1 MPMVKVDG
9 VEIEVP
15 QGATVL
21 QACELA
27 GKEIPR
33 FCYHERLAIAGNC
46 RMCLVEVKPG
56 PPKPQASCALP
67 TADNQEIFTNTPGVR
82 KAREGVMEFLLIN
95 HPLDCPICDQG
106 GECDLQDQAMA
117 YGRGHNRYDE
127 NKRAVPE
134 KYMGPVVKTFMTRC
148 IHCTRCV
155 RFMEQVAGV
164 EDIGAIGRGEEMEIT
179 SYLEGA
185 LASELSGNV
194 VDLCPVGALVS
205 KPYSFEARPWELR
218 KIPAIDVMDAVG
230 TNIRLDA
237 RQREVMRAL
246 PRLNEEVNEEWASD
260 KTRHAVD
267 GLLRNRLD
275 RPWIRTD
282 GKLRAASWDEAF
294 AAIAAV
300 AKKAKGSVAAVAGDL
315 VDVETMYAAR
325 AVVASLGSDWLEGR
339 QTGLAYDVSSL
350 AAVNFN
356 STIAGIESAD
366 AILLVGTNPRWEASL
381 VNTRIRKAV
390 RGGARVFAIGPE
402 VDLTYRVEWLGDDL
416 SLLADLPKAAAEAFG
431 AAQRP
436 AMIVGGAALKVP
448 GGQAAALALAATLN
462 LVRPSTGSGQGGWNG
477 FNVLHTTAARTGG
490 LILGY
495 AQPGGMAALA
505 EKAPKL
511 LFLLGADEA
520 DFAPFADSFKV
531 YVGHHGDKGAHAA
544 DIILPGAAYTEKH
557 GIHVNLEGRVQ
568 FSEKAVDPPGDAR
581 ADWSIFRAL
590 SDALDRPLPFDSHA
604 ELRGRLFADHP
615 ELARPGL
622 IAFPWAPPR
631 LDAVKIARG
640 TALAYPIRDFY
651 LTNPIA
657 RSSPT
662 LQRCSAEILHGES
675 FAEAAE

>member
-1 MPMVKVDG
+1 MPKVKVDD

-67 TADNQEIFTNTPGVR
+67 VADGQEIFTMTPGVR

-117 YGRGHNRYDE
+117 YGRGHNRYTE
-127 NKRAVPE
+127 NKRAVAE

-164 EDIGAIGRGEEMEIT
+164 EEIGAVGRGENMEIT
-179 SYLEGA
+179 SYLERA
-185 LASELSGNV
+185 LVSELSGNV

-246 PRLNEEVNEEWASD
+246 PRLNEDVNEEWAHD

-275 RPWIRTD
+275 RPWLRD
-282 GKLRAASWDEAF
+282 GGRLREASWEEAF
-294 AAIAAV
+294 ARIAEV
-300 AKKAKGSVAAVAGDL
+300 AREADGKVAAVAGDL
-315 VDVETMYAAR
+315 VDVETMYAAKR
-325 AVVASLGSDWLEGR
+325 LLASLGSDLLEGR
-339 QTGLAYDVSSL
+339 QTGLDYDPSSL

-356 STIAGIESAD
+356 STIAGIETAD
-366 AILLVGTNPRWEASL
+366 ALLLAGTNPRWEAPL

-390 RGGARVFAIGPE
+390 RAGARVFTIGPE
-402 VDLTYRVEWLGDDL
+402 VDLTYPAERLGNDL
-416 SLLADLPKAAAEAFG
+416 SLLSALPRAAADALA

-436 AMIVGGAALKVP
+436 ALIVGAGALRVA
-448 GGQAAALALAATLN
+448 GAQAASLALVDSLD
-462 LVRPSTGSGQGGWNG
+462 LRRDGWNG
-477 FNVLHTTAARTGG
+477 YNVLHTAAARMGG
-490 LILGY
+490 LMLGY
-495 AQPGGMAALA
+495 ALAGGMAALA
-505 EKAPKL
+505 AKAPRL
-511 LFLLGADEA
+511 LLLLGADEA
-520 DFAPFADSFKV
+520 DLEPFADSFKV
-531 YVGHHGDKGAHAA
+531 YVGHHGDRGAAAA
-544 DIILPGAAYTEKH
+544 DVVLPGAAYSEKH
-557 GIHVNLEGRVQ
+557 GIYVNLEGRVQ
-568 FSEKAVDPPGDAR
+568 FSERAVDPPGDAR
-581 ADWSIFRAL
+581 EDWAILRAL
-590 SDALDRPLPFDSHA
+590 SDVLGKPLAFDSFA
-604 ELRGRLFADHP
+604 ELRGALVRDHP
-615 ELARPGL
+615 DFARPGL
-622 IAFPWAPPR
+622 VGFDWAPPK
-631 LDAVKIARG
+631 LEAVEIPKGTGIAW
-640 TALAYPIRDFY
+640 PIDDFY

-657 RSSPT
+657 RASPT
-662 LQRCSAEILHGES
+662 MQLCSAELLHGRDY
-675 FAEAAE
+675 AEAAE